1 MFTMK
6 KKEYV
11 TLKRSGF
18 PNVYRV
24 TGRKL
29 KDILLESI
37 DGSEKFNM
45 SYYSVEEYYEL
56 SDEELPLF
64 LIKREL
70 LK

>member
-1 MFTMK
+1 MMK

-11 TLKRSGF
+11 TLKRSDF

-24 TGRKL
+24 TGRKI

-37 DGSEKFNM
+37 DGSDSFSM
-45 SYYSVEEYYEL
+45 SYYYVVEYYKL
-56 SDEELPLF
+56 SDEELPKF

-70 LK
+70 MK